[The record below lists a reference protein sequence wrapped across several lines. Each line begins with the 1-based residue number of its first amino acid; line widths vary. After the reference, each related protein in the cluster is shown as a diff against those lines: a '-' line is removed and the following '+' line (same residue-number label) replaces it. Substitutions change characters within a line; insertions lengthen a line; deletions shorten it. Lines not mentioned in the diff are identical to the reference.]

1 MTACA
6 TYTAPLRAALRDGL
20 RDVHGAQGAARHS
33 TVEAPP
39 EQPGPSARARQ
50 RTGVWVHV
58 GLIPGQQLPFPA
70 GFVNEPKYTT
80 SEE

>member
-39 EQPGPSARARQ
+39 EPPGPSARARQ
-50 RTGVWVHV
+50 RAPGC
-58 GLIPGQQLPFPA
+58 GLISVWFPGRNFRFLPVF
-70 GFVNEPKYTT
+70 
-80 SEE
+80 